1 MSVTKVKASA
11 IEDYVN
17 PEDLRS
23 DITTVALN
31 QAVTENKTS

>member
-1 MSVTKVKASA
+1 MTVTKVKASA

-23 DITTVALN
+23 DMLPLLL
-31 QAVTENKTS
+31 